1 MTGSQM
7 ENNKAFENNT
17 VNIQSLPQIEKIN
30 VSTLSN
36 KYRLANFC
44 LNILLVLTMLAVALL
59 VHYQQILPVSPNVLK
74 IAPLILLALAIIF
87 LVQTIFQLFAD
98 KQKSYALR
106 QQDLSYMSGLIFK
119 QTVTQPI
126 LRIQHIELK
135 RGPVDRKL
143 GLAKIQVFSAGG
155 ATHTFEIPGLDLD
168 TAETIRQFILDHKD
182 VSSHG

>member
-7 ENNKAFENNT
+7 EDYIAFENNT
-17 VNIQSLPQIEKIN
+17 VSTQSLPKIEKIN
-30 VSTLSN
+30 FSTLSN

-44 LNILLVLTMLAVALL
+44 INILLALTMLGVALL
-59 VHYQQILPVSPNVLK
+59 VHYQQFFPIHPEVLK
-74 IAPLILLALAIIF
+74 MAPVILLALAVIF
-87 LVQTIFQLFAD
+87 LVQTVFQLFAD
-98 KQKSYALR
+98 KKKVYALR

-143 GLAKIQVFSAGG
+143 GLARIQVFSAGG
-155 ATHTFEIPGLDLD
+155 ATHTFEIPGLPLD
-168 TAETIRQFILDHKD
+168 TAETIRQFILDHKN
-182 VSSHG
+182 VSNHG